1 MWLDNHGPSVNPLF
15 FAITPPITADARGLT
30 DLSFFLPAV
39 ADVMT
44 KEPDRLD
51 VPLRP
56 RLRELDV
63 PPVTAD
69 LAPARLL
76 SLLSGAAAQRSNLC
90 ISSVLC
96 RNGWSV
102 QIRPVQTRWHEPLC
116 GVMAVHRDGD

>member
-1 MWLDNHGPSVNPLF
+1 MIHNHGPSVNPLF
-15 FAITPPITADARGLT
+15 FAITPPMTADARGLT

-39 ADVMT
+39 ADDVMA
-44 KEPDRLD
+44 KEPDRFE

-76 SLLSGAAAQRSNLC
+76 SLLSGAAAQRSYLC
-90 ISSVLC
+90 ISSTVLC
-96 RNGWSV
+96 KNG
-102 QIRPVQTRWHEPLC
+102 
-116 GVMAVHRDGD
+116 